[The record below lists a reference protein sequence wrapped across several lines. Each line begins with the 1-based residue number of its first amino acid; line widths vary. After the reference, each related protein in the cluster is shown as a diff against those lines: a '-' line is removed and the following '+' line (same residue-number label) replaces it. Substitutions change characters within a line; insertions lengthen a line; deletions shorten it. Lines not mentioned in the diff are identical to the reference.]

1 MAISLK
7 DASRLIG
14 REDNYFSITKHMA
27 PGRFKLYQVLGDGD
41 IVKGYREY
49 ERLSDEYL
57 KKLEEMFYYL
67 KEHRVKAKFG
77 KYLADLG
84 IYKHYL
90 CMDSVF
96 NATLFR
102 VREQPLMGIQLFRK
116 MERIIK
122 AYEEFCK
129 TETRLQS

>member
-1 MAISLK
+1 VALSLK
-7 DASRLIG
+7 DASRQVG

-27 PGRFKLYQVLGDGD
+27 PMRFELYHKLGEGD
-41 IVKGYREY
+41 IVKGYKKY
-49 ERLSDEYL
+49 EQLSDEYL
-57 KKLEEMFYYL
+57 RKLEEMFFFL

-77 KYLADLG
+77 KYLVDLG
-84 IYKHYL
+84 LYKHPL

-102 VREQPLMGIQLFRK
+102 VREHPLMGLPLFNK

-129 TETRLQS
+129 TETKLQS